1 MATNIYFNNYFSS
14 SEQELIDD
22 LIVESIKIYG
32 VGNFYCPRTLGNFD
46 PLYGTDD
53 VSEYLNNFELEM
65 YVKSNEGFTGDGRFM
80 SKFGMEI
87 RDEITFSIARTA
99 FNNEIG
105 SRTGL
110 LRPNEGDLIFF
121 PLNNKIYVIKFV
133 QQESI
138 FYQLGALQ
146 LYDVV
151 CEQWEYS
158 NELLRTG
165 LPQIDKIQRNYSFD
179 MTNYSLLLEGM
190 PFPAGRLTTE
200 DGFDIILE
208 EWQLENTTIAD
219 NAYIT
224 SQESGIIDFSD
235 ADPFSMG
242 DF

>member
-1 MATNIYFNNYFSS
+1 MATNQYFNNYWSA
-14 SEQELIDD
+14 SEQGLIDD
-22 LIVESIKIYG
+22 LIVESIRQYG
-32 VGNFYCPRTLGNFD
+32 VNNYYCPRTLGNFD
-46 PLYGTDD
+46 PLYGSDD
-53 VSEYLNNFELEM
+53 VSVYLNNFELEM
-65 YVKSNEGFTGDGRFM
+65 YIKNIDSFSGDGRFM

-87 RDEITFSIARTA
+87 RDEITFSIAITA
-99 FNNEIG
+99 FNIEVG

-110 LRPNEGDLIFF
+110 VRPNEGDLIFF

-158 NELLRTG
+158 NEVLRTG
-165 LPQIDKIQRNYSFD
+165 LPQIDSIQRNYSFD
-179 MTNYSLLLEGM
+179 MSNYSLLLEGL
-190 PFPAGRLTTE
+190 PYSAGNFTTE
-200 DGFDIILE
+200 DGFNLILE
-208 EWQLENTTIAD
+208 EWELENTVVAD
-219 NAYIT
+219 NQYLT
-224 SQESGIIDFSD
+224 TQEGIVDFSD